1 MSIASALFA
10 PAAPVSTGTT
20 AAASGIEAN
29 DVGLFSSKVASVLDA
44 GLGEATAVKAAPI
57 GRLTAPGPLGLLLNQ
72 AVTEDEAISS
82 PAIETALPSAPE
94 VIDAKAQPAVGD
106 EPAVVE
112 DAFETDNTAG
122 PAAVFSA
129 VPTPQSTPLAIA
141 AGYSTQ
147 QPLGAKNSAAQT
159 DIALAIA
166 ANSSTPQSVVVEDPK
181 AQADIGAASTP
192 PVAPKV
198 DTTAAQS
205 RASFIAAAP
214 TPSTLKTPDAAAS
227 IDVSAPETS
236 VNLGAKD
243 AAEISLPEGFAITA
257 EAEAAPADLNIM
269 AAAKAALPIMNAAPA
284 VSDTASKTS
293 EDAPVDA
300 APAQSSSTAAPKK
313 SLPEGASVPLDP
325 SMTKALSSAVD
336 QTRAAAPEAAKVAV
350 QTAPSDNDKST
361 PASVVQPMTTAQ
373 IPAAQVQVSVMAQIS
388 KPAPLA
394 TADVAS
400 AVIAAELSAEAD
412 QPASDQP
419 AADQQPDAAPADKPA
434 QAPSATPQAAPSI
447 RAARHEL
454 AQQTSNAA
462 TTPAQPETTNVTA
475 NPLAKA
481 DATVTHTTA
490 QPVKTAEA
498 TAASLSSP
506 VPVAPEAQAASA
518 VPSDMQSVQQA
529 VAPDRD
535 LGLSTLSRATV
546 ETTAQLAAQIARKL
560 DGRSTRFDMVL
571 TPEDLGR
578 VDVSLEIGKDGQLS
592 ARLAFD
598 NPAAAADLKGRAD
611 ELRRQLQ
618 DAGFQVA
625 GDALDF
631 SQRDPSSGGGAFER
645 QQQRNALFAG
655 GSRLAAQAD
664 TPIVPAPGAWINHS
678 MTPERVDLKV

>member
-10 PAAPVSTGTT
+10 PAASVSTGTT
-20 AAASGIEAN
+20 VAASGIEAN

-44 GLGEATAVKAAPI
+44 GLGEATAVKAALL
-57 GRLTAPGPLGLLLNQ
+57 GRLTAPGPLGLVLNQ

-112 DAFETDNTAG
+112 DAAETDDTAG
-122 PAAVFSA
+122 PAAVFSV
-129 VPTPQSTPLAIA
+129 VPTPQSTPLVTA
-141 AGYSTQ
+141 AG
-147 QPLGAKNSAAQT
+147 A
-159 DIALAIA
+159 
-166 ANSSTPQSVVVEDPK
+166 STPKPPVAEDST
-181 AQADIGAASTP
+181 AQADIGAASTA

-198 DTTAAQS
+198 DTPTAQS
-205 RASFIAAAP
+205 PASFIAAAP
-214 TPSTLKTPDAAAS
+214 TPSTLKTPDDAAS
-227 IDVSAPETS
+227 IDVGAPETS

-257 EAEAAPADLNIM
+257 EAETAPADLNIM

-293 EDAPVDA
+293 EDAPADA
-300 APAQSSSTAAPKK
+300 ASAQSSSTAPPKK
-313 SLPEGASVPLDP
+313 SLPEGASAPLDP
-325 SMTKALSSAVD
+325 SMTKAVSSPVD
-336 QTRAAAPEAAKVAV
+336 QTRVAAPDAAKVAV
-350 QTAPSDNDKST
+350 QAAPSDNGKAAG
-361 PASVVQPMTTAQ
+361 ASIVQSMTTAQ
-373 IPAAQVQVSVMAQIS
+373 IPTAQVQVSVMSQIS
-388 KPAPLA
+388 KPVPPV
-394 TADVAS
+394 TTDVAS
-400 AVIAAELSAEAD
+400 AVIAAEVSAEAD
-412 QPASDQP
+412 KPASDLP
-419 AADQQPDAAPADKPA
+419 AAAPADKPA

-481 DATVTHTTA
+481 DATVTQTTA

-498 TAASLSSP
+498 IAASLSSP
-506 VPVAPEAQAASA
+506 VPAALEPQTSSA
-518 VPSDMQSVQQA
+518 VPADTQSVQQA

-631 SQRDPSSGGGAFER
+631 SQRDPSAGNGGAFER

-655 GSRLAAQAD
+655 GTRLAAQAD
-664 TPIVPAPGAWINHS
+664 TPIVPTPGAWINHS
-678 MTPERVDLKV
+678 QTPDRVDLKV

>member
-10 PAAPVSTGTT
+10 LAAPVSTGTT

-44 GLGEATAVKAAPI
+44 GLGEANTVKASPI
-57 GRLTAPGPLGLLLNQ
+57 GRLTAPGPLGLVLNQ
-72 AVTEDEAISS
+72 AITEDEAISG
-82 PAIETALPSAPE
+82 PAIETALPAAPE
-94 VIDAKAQPAVGD
+94 AVDTKVQPAVGD

-112 DAFETDNTAG
+112 DVAETDDTIA
-122 PAAVFSA
+122 PAAVFA
-129 VPTPQSTPLAIA
+129 LVPTPQSTPVVTA
-141 AGYSTQ
+141 ASASTP
-147 QPLGAKNSAAQT
+147 QPLVANNSAAQT
-159 DIALAIA
+159 DIGLAIA
-166 ANSSTPQSVVVEDPK
+166 ANSSTPPPLVAENSAV
-181 AQADIGAASTP
+181 QADIGAPSTV

-198 DTTAAQS
+198 DTPVEQS
-205 RASFIAAAP
+205 RVSFIAAAP
-214 TPSTLKTPDAAAS
+214 TLSTSKTPNDAAS
-227 IDVSAPETS
+227 INISAPKTS
-236 VNLGAKD
+236 VNLGATD
-243 AAEISLPEGFAITA
+243 TAEITLPEGFAITG
-257 EAEAAPADLNIM
+257 EAETAPADLNIV

-300 APAQSSSTAAPKK
+300 APAQSSSTVAPKK
-313 SLPEGASVPLDP
+313 SLPEVASAPLDP
-325 SMTKALSSAVD
+325 SMTKAVSSAVD
-336 QTRAAAPEAAKVAV
+336 QTRVAAPEAAKVAV
-350 QTAPSDNDKST
+350 QAAPSDNDKST
-361 PASVVQPMTTAQ
+361 AASVVQPMTTAQ
-373 IPAAQVQVSVMAQIS
+373 ILAAQVQVSVMAQIS
-388 KPAPLA
+388 KPVPLA

-419 AADQQPDAAPADKPA
+419 AAAPADKSAP
-434 QAPSATPQAAPSI
+434 APSAQPQAAPSI

-462 TTPAQPETTNVTA
+462 TTPAQPETTNGTA
-475 NPLAKA
+475 TPSAKA
-481 DATVTHTTA
+481 DATLTQATA
-490 QPVKTAEA
+490 QPVKTAE
-498 TAASLSSP
+498 TIAASLSSP
-506 VPVAPEAQAASA
+506 APVAAESQAASA
-518 VPSDMQSVQQA
+518 VPADTQSVQQA

-631 SQRDPSSGGGAFER
+631 SQRDPSAGNGGAFER

>member
-10 PAAPVSTGTT
+10 PAASASTGTT

-44 GLGEATAVKAAPI
+44 GLGEATAVKAALL
-57 GRLTAPGPLGLLLNQ
+57 GRLTAPGPLGLVLNQ

-94 VIDAKAQPAVGD
+94 VIDTKAQPAVGD

-112 DAFETDNTAG
+112 DAVETDNTAG
-122 PAAVFSA
+122 PAAVFSLI
-129 VPTPQSTPLAIA
+129 PTLQSTPLVTV
-141 AGYSTQ
+141 AG
-147 QPLGAKNSAAQT
+147 A
-159 DIALAIA
+159 
-166 ANSSTPQSVVVEDPK
+166 STPQPPVAEDST
-181 AQADIGAASTP
+181 AQANISAATKA

-198 DTTAAQS
+198 DTPVEQN

-214 TPSTLKTPDAAAS
+214 TPSTLKAPIEAAS
-227 IDVSAPETS
+227 IDVSASETS

-293 EDAPVDA
+293 EDAPADA

-313 SLPEGASVPLDP
+313 SLPEGASAPLDP
-325 SMTKALSSAVD
+325 SMTKAVSSPVD
-336 QTRAAAPEAAKVAV
+336 QTRVAAPDAAKVAV
-350 QTAPSDNDKST
+350 QAAPSDNGKAAA
-361 PASVVQPMTTAQ
+361 ASIVQPMTTAQ
-373 IPAAQVQVSVMAQIS
+373 IPAAQVQVSVMSQIS
-388 KPAPLA
+388 KPVPPV
-394 TADVAS
+394 TTDVAS
-400 AVIAAELSAEAD
+400 AVIAAEVSAEAD
-412 QPASDQP
+412 KPASDQP
-419 AADQQPDAAPADKPA
+419 AAAPADKPA

-481 DATVTHTTA
+481 DATVTQTTA

-498 TAASLSSP
+498 IAASLSSP
-506 VPVAPEAQAASA
+506 VPAALEPQTSSA
-518 VPSDMQSVQQA
+518 VPADTQSVQQA

-631 SQRDPSSGGGAFER
+631 SQRDPSAGNGGAFDR

-655 GSRLAAQAD
+655 GTRLAAQAD
-664 TPIVPAPGAWINHS
+664 TPIVPTPGAWINHS
-678 MTPERVDLKV
+678 QTPDRVDLKV

>member
-1 MSIASALFA
+1 MLIASALFA

-20 AAASGIEAN
+20 AAASGIKAN

-44 GLGEATAVKAAPI
+44 GLGEAQTVKAASI
-57 GRLTAPGPLGLLLNQ
+57 GRLTAPSPLGLVLNH
-72 AVTEDEAISS
+72 AVNEDEAISS
-82 PAIETALPSAPE
+82 PAIETASPSAPE
-94 VIDAKAQPAVGD
+94 VVDAKVQPAVGD
-106 EPAVVE
+106 EPAIVE
-112 DAFETDNTAG
+112 DAAETDNAAG
-122 PAAVFSA
+122 PAAVFSV
-129 VPTPQSTPLAIA
+129 VPTPQSTPLVIA
-141 AGYSTQ
+141 AGASTP
-147 QPLGAKNSAAQT
+147 QPLVAENSAVQT
-159 DIALAIA
+159 DIGAT
-166 ANSSTPQSVVVEDPK
+166 STVS
-181 AQADIGAASTP
+181 
-192 PVAPKV
+192 VAPKA
-198 DTTAAQS
+198 DTPVEQS
-205 RASFIAAAP
+205 RASFIATTSTLSTSKAPDDAASTDISAP
-214 TPSTLKTPDAAAS
+214 TGAS
-227 IDVSAPETS
+227 AD
-236 VNLGAKD
+236 LRAKD
-243 AAEISLPEGFAITA
+243 AAEITLPEGFTIAA
-257 EAEAAPADLNIM
+257 EAETARAELNIM
-269 AAAKAALPIMNAAPA
+269 AAAKAALPTMNAAPA
-284 VSDTASKTS
+284 VLDTPSKTS

-300 APAQSSSTAAPKK
+300 VPAQSSSTASPKK
-313 SLPEGASVPLDP
+313 SLPEVASAPLDQP
-325 SMTKALSSAVD
+325 TAKTDALPVD
-336 QTRAAAPEAAKVAV
+336 QTRVAAPEAAKVAV
-350 QTAPSDNDKST
+350 QVAPSDNGKAAA
-361 PASVVQPMTTAQ
+361 ASIVQAMTTAQ
-373 IPAAQVQVSVMAQIS
+373 IPAAQVKVSVMAQVS
-388 KPAPLA
+388 KPAPA
-394 TADVAS
+394 VTTDVAT
-400 AVIAAELSAEAD
+400 AVIAAELSAEPD

-419 AADQQPDAAPADKPA
+419 AAAPADKPVP
-434 QAPSATPQAAPSI
+434 APSAPLQAAPSI

-481 DATVTHTTA
+481 YAPVTQTAA

-498 TAASLSSP
+498 IAASLSSP
-506 VPVAPEAQAASA
+506 VPAALEPQTSSA
-518 VPSDMQSVQQA
+518 VPADTQPVQQA

-631 SQRDPSSGGGAFER
+631 SQRDQSAGGGAFER

-664 TPIVPAPGAWINHS
+664 TPIIPAPGAWINHS
-678 MTPERVDLKV
+678 QTPDRVDVKV

>member
-44 GLGEATAVKAAPI
+44 GLGEANTVKASPI
-57 GRLTAPGPLGLLLNQ
+57 GRLTAPSPLGLVLNQ
-72 AVTEDEAISS
+72 AVTEDEAISG

-94 VIDAKAQPAVGD
+94 AVDAKAQPAVGD
-106 EPAVVE
+106 EPAIVE
-112 DAFETDNTAG
+112 DAAETDDTAG

-129 VPTPQSTPLAIA
+129 VPTPPSTPLLTT
-141 AGYSTQ
+141 AG
-147 QPLGAKNSAAQT
+147 A
-159 DIALAIA
+159 
-166 ANSSTPQSVVVEDPK
+166 STPQPPVAEDST
-181 AQADIGAASTP
+181 AQADIGAASTV

-198 DTTAAQS
+198 DTPVEQN
-205 RASFIAAAP
+205 RASVIVAAP
-214 TPSTLKTPDAAAS
+214 TPSTFKTPDAAIS

-243 AAEISLPEGFAITA
+243 AAEISLPEGFAITG
-257 EAEAAPADLNIM
+257 EAETALADLNIM
-269 AAAKAALPIMNAAPA
+269 AAAKAALPTMNAAPA
-284 VSDTASKTS
+284 VSDTTSQTS

-300 APAQSSSTAAPKK
+300 APAQSSSTAAPKE
-313 SLPEGASVPLDP
+313 SLPEVASTPLDP
-325 SMTKALSSAVD
+325 SMTKAVSSPVD
-336 QTRAAAPEAAKVAV
+336 QTRVAAPEAAKVAV
-350 QTAPSDNDKST
+350 QAAPSDNDKF
-361 PASVVQPMTTAQ
+361 PAASIVQPMTTAH

-388 KPAPLA
+388 KPAPRV
-394 TADVAS
+394 TTDVAA
-400 AVIAAELSAEAD
+400 AVIAAELSVEA
-412 QPASDQP
+412 DQP
-419 AADQQPDAAPADKPA
+419 AADQQPAAAPADKPA
-434 QAPSATPQAAPSI
+434 PAPSATPQAAPSI

-475 NPLAKA
+475 TPSAKA
-481 DATVTHTTA
+481 DATVTQTTA
-490 QPVKTAEA
+490 LPVKTAE
-498 TAASLSSP
+498 TIAASLSSP
-506 VPVAPEAQAASA
+506 APVAAESQAASA
-518 VPSDMQSVQQA
+518 VPADTQSVQQA

-631 SQRDPSSGGGAFER
+631 SQRDPSAGGGAFER
-645 QQQRNALFAG
+645 QQQRNALFAS

-664 TPIVPAPGAWINHS
+664 TPIIPAPGAWINHS
-678 MTPERVDLKV
+678 QTPDRVDLKV

>member
-44 GLGEATAVKAAPI
+44 GLGEAHIVKAASI
-57 GRLTAPGPLGLLLNQ
+57 GRLTAPSPLGLVLNQ

-82 PAIETALPSAPE
+82 HAIETALPSAPE
-94 VIDAKAQPAVGD
+94 VIDTKAQPAVGD

-112 DAFETDNTAG
+112 DPAETDNTTG
-122 PAAVFSA
+122 PAAVFSL
-129 VPTPQSTPLAIA
+129 VPTPQSTPLVTA
-141 AGYSTQ
+141 AG
-147 QPLGAKNSAAQT
+147 A
-159 DIALAIA
+159 
-166 ANSSTPQSVVVEDPK
+166 STPQPPVVEDSA
-181 AQADIGAASTP
+181 AQADIGAISTV
-192 PVAPKV
+192 PVAPKA
-198 DTTAAQS
+198 DTPVEQN

-214 TPSTLKTPDAAAS
+214 TPSTLKAPVEAAS
-227 IDVSAPETS
+227 IDVSASETS

-243 AAEISLPEGFAITA
+243 AAEISLPEGFAITG
-257 EAEAAPADLNIM
+257 EAEAALADLNIM

-284 VSDTASKTS
+284 VSDTTSKTS
-293 EDAPVDA
+293 EDVPADA
-300 APAQSSSTAAPKK
+300 VTAQSSSTAAPKK
-313 SLPEGASVPLDP
+313 SLPEVASAPLDP
-325 SMTKALSSAVD
+325 SMTKAVSSPVD
-336 QTRAAAPEAAKVAV
+336 QTRAAAPEPAKVAV
-350 QTAPSDNDKST
+350 QAAQSDNDKSAA
-361 PASVVQPMTTAQ
+361 ASIVQPMTTAQ
-373 IPAAQVQVSVMAQIS
+373 TPTAQVQVSVMAQIS
-388 KPAPLA
+388 KPAPFA
-394 TADVAS
+394 AADVAA
-400 AVIAAELSAEAD
+400 AVITAELSAEPD
-412 QPASDQP
+412 RPASDQP
-419 AADQQPDAAPADKPA
+419 AAPADKPA
-434 QAPSATPQAAPSI
+434 PAPSVTPQAAPSI

-462 TTPAQPETTNVTA
+462 TTPAQPETTNSTA

-481 DATVTHTTA
+481 DATVTQTTA
-490 QPVKTAEA
+490 QPVKTAETIA
-498 TAASLSSP
+498 TSVSSP
-506 VPVAPEAQAASA
+506 VPVAPEAQPASP
-518 VPSDMQSVQQA
+518 VPADTQSVQQA
-529 VAPDRD
+529 VSPDRD

-631 SQRDPSSGGGAFER
+631 SQRDPSAGNGGAFDR

-664 TPIVPAPGAWINHS
+664 TPNIPAPGAWINHS
-678 MTPERVDLKV
+678 QTPDRVDVKV

>member
-10 PAAPVSTGTT
+10 PAASVSTGTT

-44 GLGEATAVKAAPI
+44 GLGEATAVKAALL
-57 GRLTAPGPLGLLLNQ
+57 GRLTAPGPLGLVLNQ

-112 DAFETDNTAG
+112 DAVETDNTAG
-122 PAAVFSA
+122 PAAVFSLI
-129 VPTPQSTPLAIA
+129 PTLQSTPLVTV
-141 AGYSTQ
+141 AG
-147 QPLGAKNSAAQT
+147 A
-159 DIALAIA
+159 
-166 ANSSTPQSVVVEDPK
+166 STPQPPVAEDST
-181 AQADIGAASTP
+181 AQANISAATKA

-198 DTTAAQS
+198 DTPVEQN

-214 TPSTLKTPDAAAS
+214 TPSTLKAPIEAAS
-227 IDVSAPETS
+227 IDVSASETS

-313 SLPEGASVPLDP
+313 SLPEGASAPLDP
-325 SMTKALSSAVD
+325 SMTKAVSSPVD
-336 QTRAAAPEAAKVAV
+336 QPRVAAPDAAKVAV
-350 QTAPSDNDKST
+350 QAAPSDNGKAAA
-361 PASVVQPMTTAQ
+361 ASIVQPMTTAQ
-373 IPAAQVQVSVMAQIS
+373 IPAAQVQVSVMSQIS
-388 KPAPLA
+388 KPVPPV
-394 TADVAS
+394 TTDVAS
-400 AVIAAELSAEAD
+400 AVIAAEVSAE
-412 QPASDQP
+412 
-419 AADQQPDAAPADKPA
+419 ADKPA

-481 DATVTHTTA
+481 DATVTQTTA

-498 TAASLSSP
+498 IAASLSSP
-506 VPVAPEAQAASA
+506 VPAALEPQTTSA
-518 VPSDMQSVQQA
+518 VPADTQSVQQA

-611 ELRRQLQ
+611 ELRRPLQ

-631 SQRDPSSGGGAFER
+631 SQRDPSAGNGGAFDR

-655 GSRLAAQAD
+655 GTRLAAQAD
-664 TPIVPAPGAWINHS
+664 TPIVPTPGAWINHS
-678 MTPERVDLKV
+678 QTPDRVDLKV

>member
-10 PAAPVSTGTT
+10 PAASVSTGTT

-44 GLGEATAVKAAPI
+44 GLGEATAVKAALL
-57 GRLTAPGPLGLLLNQ
+57 GRLTAPGPLGLVLNQ

-94 VIDAKAQPAVGD
+94 VIDTKAQPAVGD

-112 DAFETDNTAG
+112 DAVETDNTAG
-122 PAAVFSA
+122 PAAVFSLI
-129 VPTPQSTPLAIA
+129 PTLQSTPLVTV
-141 AGYSTQ
+141 AG
-147 QPLGAKNSAAQT
+147 A
-159 DIALAIA
+159 
-166 ANSSTPQSVVVEDPK
+166 STPQPPVAEDST
-181 AQADIGAASTP
+181 AQANISAATNA

-198 DTTAAQS
+198 DTPTAQS
-205 RASFIAAAP
+205 PASFIAAAP
-214 TPSTLKTPDAAAS
+214 TPSTLKTPDDAAS
-227 IDVSAPETS
+227 IDVGAPETS

-257 EAEAAPADLNIM
+257 EAETALADLNIM
-269 AAAKAALPIMNAAPA
+269 AATKAALPIMNAAPA
-284 VSDTASKTS
+284 VSDTRSKTS

-462 TTPAQPETTNVTA
+462 TTPAQPETTNGAA

-481 DATVTHTTA
+481 DAPATQTAA

-498 TAASLSSP
+498 IAASLSSP
-506 VPVAPEAQAASA
+506 VPAALEPQTSSA
-518 VPSDMQSVQQA
+518 VPADTQSVQQA

-631 SQRDPSSGGGAFER
+631 SQRDPSAGNGGAFDR

-655 GSRLAAQAD
+655 GTRLAAQAD
-664 TPIVPAPGAWINHS
+664 TPIVPTPGAWINHS
-678 MTPERVDLKV
+678 QTPDRVDLKV

>member
-44 GLGEATAVKAAPI
+44 GLGEAKTVKAASI
-57 GRLTAPGPLGLLLNQ
+57 GHLTTPRPLGLVLNQ
-72 AVTEDEAISS
+72 AVTEDAVVKS
-82 PAIETALPSAPE
+82 PETETALPAAPE
-94 VIDAKAQPAVGD
+94 VVDAKAQPAVGD

-112 DAFETDNTAG
+112 DVTATDDTAA
-122 PAAVFSA
+122 PAAVFA
-129 VPTPQSTPLAIA
+129 LVPPPQSTPLAIA
-141 AGYSTQ
+141 ASSSTP
-147 QPLGAKNSAAQT
+147 QPLVAKNTAVQT
-159 DIALAIA
+159 DIGLAIA
-166 ANSSTPQSVVVEDPK
+166 ANSSTPPPLVAENSAV
-181 AQADIGAASTP
+181 QADIGATSTV
-192 PVAPKV
+192 PVAPKT
-198 DTTAAQS
+198 DTPVEQS
-205 RASFIAAAP
+205 RASLIAATP
-214 TPSTLKTPDAAAS
+214 TLSTSKTPDDAAS
-227 IDVSAPETS
+227 IDVSAPDTS
-236 VNLGAKD
+236 TNLGAKD
-243 AAEISLPEGFAITA
+243 AAEITLPEGFAVTA
-257 EAEAAPADLNIM
+257 EQQTALADLNIM

-284 VSDTASKTS
+284 VPDTPSKTS
-293 EDAPVDA
+293 ENAPVDA
-300 APAQSSSTAAPKK
+300 APAQSSSPTAPKK
-313 SLPEGASVPLDP
+313 SLPEVASAPLDQP
-325 SMTKALSSAVD
+325 TAKTDAPPVD
-336 QTRAAAPEAAKVAV
+336 QTRVAAPEAAKVVV
-350 QTAPSDNDKST
+350 QAAPSDNGKSAA
-361 PASVVQPMTTAQ
+361 ASIVQAMTTAQ
-373 IPAAQVQVSVMAQIS
+373 IPAAQVQVSVMAQVS
-388 KPAPLA
+388 KPAPA
-394 TADVAS
+394 VTTDVAA
-400 AVIAAELSAEAD
+400 AVIAAELSAEPD

-419 AADQQPDAAPADKPA
+419 AGAPADKPA
-434 QAPSATPQAAPSI
+434 PAPAPSATPQAAPSI

-475 NPLAKA
+475 TPLAKA
-481 DATVTHTTA
+481 DATVTQTTA

-498 TAASLSSP
+498 IAASLSSP
-506 VPVAPEAQAASA
+506 VPAAPEAQASSA
-518 VPSDMQSVQQA
+518 VPADTQSVQQA

-631 SQRDPSSGGGAFER
+631 SQRDPSAGNGGAFDR

-655 GSRLAAQAD
+655 GTRLAAQAD
-664 TPIVPAPGAWINHS
+664 TPIIPAPGAWINHS
-678 MTPERVDLKV
+678 QTPDRVDLKV

>member
-10 PAAPVSTGTT
+10 LAAPVSTGTT

-44 GLGEATAVKAAPI
+44 GLGEANTVKASPI
-57 GRLTAPGPLGLLLNQ
+57 GRLTAPGPLGLVLNQ
-72 AVTEDEAISS
+72 AVTEDEAISG
-82 PAIETALPSAPE
+82 PAIEMPSAPE
-94 VIDAKAQPAVGD
+94 AVDAKAQPAVGD
-106 EPAVVE
+106 ERAIVE
-112 DAFETDNTAG
+112 DAVETDNTAG
-122 PAAVFSA
+122 PAAVFSV
-129 VPTPQSTPLAIA
+129 VPAPQSTPLAIA

-147 QPLGAKNSAAQT
+147 QPLGAKNSAVQT

-192 PVAPKV
+192 PIAPKV

-214 TPSTLKTPDAAAS
+214 TPSTLKAPEEAKS

-243 AAEISLPEGFAITA
+243 AAEISLPEGFAITG
-257 EAEAAPADLNIM
+257 EAETAPADLNIV
-269 AAAKAALPIMNAAPA
+269 AAAKAALPVMNAAPA
-284 VSDTASKTS
+284 VSDTASQTS
-293 EDAPVDA
+293 EDAPIDA

-313 SLPEGASVPLDP
+313 SLPEVASAPLDP
-325 SMTKALSSAVD
+325 SMTKAVSSAVD
-336 QTRAAAPEAAKVAV
+336 QTRVAAPEAAKVAV
-350 QTAPSDNDKST
+350 QAAPSDNDKST
-361 PASVVQPMTTAQ
+361 AASIVQPMTTAQ

-388 KPAPLA
+388 KPALLA

-412 QPASDQP
+412 QPAAVKPP
-419 AADQQPDAAPADKPA
+419 AAAPADKPA
-434 QAPSATPQAAPSI
+434 PAPSATPQAAPSI

-481 DATVTHTTA
+481 DATVTQTTA
-490 QPVKTAEA
+490 QPVKTAE
-498 TAASLSSP
+498 TIAASLSSP
-506 VPVAPEAQAASA
+506 APVAAESQAASA
-518 VPSDMQSVQQA
+518 VPVDTQSAQQA

-631 SQRDPSSGGGAFER
+631 SQRDPSAGNGGAFER

-664 TPIVPAPGAWINHS
+664 TPIIPAPGAWINHS
-678 MTPERVDLKV
+678 QTPDRVDVKV

>member
-44 GLGEATAVKAAPI
+44 GLSEAQTVKSAPI
-57 GRLTAPGPLGLLLNQ
+57 GRLTAPRPLGLVLNQ
-72 AVTEDEAISS
+72 AVAEGEAISS
-82 PAIETALPSAPE
+82 PAIETAFPAAPGA
-94 VIDAKAQPAVGD
+94 VDTKVQPAVSD

-112 DAFETDNTAG
+112 DAVETDNTAE
-122 PAAVFSA
+122 PAAVFSV
-129 VPTPQSTPLAIA
+129 VPVPQSTPLAIA
-141 AGYSTQ
+141 ASSSTP
-147 QPLGAKNSAAQT
+147 QPLVAKNSAVQT
-159 DIALAIA
+159 DIGLAIA
-166 ANSSTPQSVVVEDPK
+166 ANSSTPPPLVAENSAV
-181 AQADIGAASTP
+181 QAGIGATSTV
-192 PVAPKV
+192 PVAPKAETPV
-198 DTTAAQS
+198 EQS
-205 RASFIAAAP
+205 RASFIAATP
-214 TPSTLKTPDAAAS
+214 TLSTSKTPDDAAS
-227 IDVSAPETS
+227 IDVSAPDTS
-236 VNLGAKD
+236 TNLGAKD
-243 AAEISLPEGFAITA
+243 AAEITLPEGFTIAA
-257 EAEAAPADLNIM
+257 EAETARADLNIM

-300 APAQSSSTAAPKK
+300 TPAQSYSTAAPKK
-313 SLPEGASVPLDP
+313 SQPEVASAPLDQ
-325 SMTKALSSAVD
+325 SMTKAVWSPVN
-336 QTRAAAPEAAKVAV
+336 QTRVAAPDAAKVAV
-350 QTAPSDNDKST
+350 QAAPSDNDKSAA
-361 PASVVQPMTTAQ
+361 ASIVQAMTAAQ
-373 IPAAQVQVSVMAQIS
+373 IPTADVQVSVMAQIS
-388 KPAPLA
+388 KPVPLA
-394 TADVAS
+394 TADVAA
-400 AVIAAELSAEAD
+400 AVIAAELSAEPA
-412 QPASDQP
+412 QPASDQQP
-419 AADQQPDAAPADKPA
+419 AAAPADKPA
-434 QAPSATPQAAPSI
+434 PVPSVMPQAAPSI

-462 TTPAQPETTNVTA
+462 TTPAQPDTTNGTA
-475 NPLAKA
+475 TPLAKA
-481 DATVTHTTA
+481 DATPTQTTA
-490 QPVKTAEA
+490 QPVKTAEMI
-498 TAASLSSP
+498 AASLSSP
-506 VPVAPEAQAASA
+506 APAAPEAQASST
-518 VPSDMQSVQQA
+518 VPADTQSVQQA

-664 TPIVPAPGAWINHS
+664 TPIIPAPGAWINHS
-678 MTPERVDLKV
+678 QTPDRVDVKV